1 MPDLNC
7 RVSKVEQQI
16 ESLLQ
21 DIHQEREESRRRSD
35 RIFLVL
41 DTLQKDA
48 NNNKGFFENCQYKNT
63 IIIIHLC
70 RIYHFQ
76 DNLNK

>member
-16 ESLLQ
+16 ENLLQ

-41 DTLQKDA
+41 ETLQKDSA
-48 NNNKGFFENCQYKNT
+48 NNRGFFGGIVFAVGAIFAVVAYVFGKG
-63 IIIIHLC
+63 
-70 RIYHFQ
+70 
-76 DNLNK
+76 

>member
-41 DTLQKDA
+41 ETLQKDA
-48 NNNKGFFENCQYKNT
+48 NNNKGFFGGVVFAVAAIFSGIAYVFGKG
-63 IIIIHLC
+63 
-70 RIYHFQ
+70 
-76 DNLNK
+76 

>member
-16 ESLLQ
+16 ENLLQ

-35 RIFLVL
+35 RIFLAL
-41 DTLQKDA
+41 DELKKDSA
-48 NNNKGFFENCQYKNT
+48 NNRGFFGGIVFAVGAIFAVVAYIFGKG
-63 IIIIHLC
+63 
-70 RIYHFQ
+70 
-76 DNLNK
+76 

>member
-1 MPDLNC
+1 VENVPDLNC

-35 RIFLVL
+35 RIFLAL
-41 DTLQKDA
+41 DELKKDSA
-48 NNNKGFFENCQYKNT
+48 NNRGFFGGIVFAVGAIFAVVAYVFGKG
-63 IIIIHLC
+63 
-70 RIYHFQ
+70 
-76 DNLNK
+76 

>member
-1 MPDLNC
+1 VPDLNC

-41 DTLQKDA
+41 DELKKDSA
-48 NNNKGFFENCQYKNT
+48 NNKGFFGGIVFAVGAIFAVVAYVFGKG
-63 IIIIHLC
+63 
-70 RIYHFQ
+70 
-76 DNLNK
+76 